1 MLNIKPANNFMAVF
15 LFNHKYYYFCISNL
29 LFAQVAELVDALV
42 SNTSSFGSAGSTPAL
57 GTHSKVSDYQR
68 LFLYQIW
75 WYYLIVEKL

>member
-1 MLNIKPANNFMAVF
+1 
-15 LFNHKYYYFCISNL
+15 
-29 LFAQVAELVDALV
+29 
-42 SNTSSFGSAGSTPAL
+42 L